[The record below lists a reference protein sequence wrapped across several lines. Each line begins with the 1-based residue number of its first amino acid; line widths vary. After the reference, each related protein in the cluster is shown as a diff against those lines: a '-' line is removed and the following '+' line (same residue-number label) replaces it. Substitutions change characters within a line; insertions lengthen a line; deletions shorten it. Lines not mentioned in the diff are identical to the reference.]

1 MILLFL
7 VMDNKEK
14 IRQRYQSSDDEIKVI
29 KAKPKVDLFDTA
41 EKLRV
46 CAYCRVSTDNE
57 EQTSSYE
64 LQKAHFEEYIK
75 GMSNWELVE
84 IYADEGIS
92 GTSTEHRE
100 SFNRMINDAREGKID
115 VILTKSIS
123 RFARNVVD
131 TILITRELKN
141 RNPSVRII
149 FESERLDTGD
159 PTQEMIL
166 NILAMMAEEE
176 SRNKSRIMN
185 WSYDERFKRG
195 NFMTPSLFGYR
206 VNEDKEYIIQE
217 DEAEVIRLVFSMYV
231 TGYTPKQIS
240 ETMAELGMKSNM
252 KGESKWS
259 PNVVRN
265 IIDNERRSG
274 KIIAWKTFTPNFL
287 DHKIRKNRGER
298 NQYYKDYHHEGIIP
312 LEMYEYAIKI
322 KNMYKTAHFFG
333 EIPELR
339 VVKTGALKGF
349 VPICRNYPGFS
360 YDNYLLASNY
370 AYKLDEKGNR
380 IPDKNT
386 DLLKSQVSEFDL
398 EGFEKVDSQLMMN
411 NSYPT
416 VWFKYNQMFFN
427 TSCLQ
432 KMNKTGYIELLFEPY
447 EWLLAIRSCEP
458 NHPNAIRWAA
468 EKDGVLRPAPR
479 SCSGFASVLF
489 DSLGWDTR
497 FKYKIVGVKREKK
510 KDAIVI
516 FSLEDAEPMT
526 LQKTVFDDGTES
538 IAYTLYNSYFLDHFG
553 KDIYDDAYSNRLYLM
568 DIFNKWNLKSEVE
581 LVEDEEEWLVTAKST
596 VAHYIEL
603 LKERRNTK

>member
-1 MILLFL
+1 
-7 VMDNKEK
+7 MDNKEK

-29 KAKPKVDLFDTA
+29 KAKPKVDLFDATQ
-41 EKLRV
+41 KLRV

-75 GMSNWELVE
+75 GMANWELVE

-259 PNVVRN
+259 ANVVRN

-339 VVKTGALKGF
+339 VVKSGALKGF

-411 NSYPT
+411 KSYPT

-497 FKYKIVGVKREKK
+497 FKYKIVGVRREKK

>member
-1 MILLFL
+1 
-7 VMDNKEK
+7 MDNKDK

-29 KAKPKVDLFDTA
+29 KAKPKVDLFDSTQ
-41 EKLRV
+41 KLRV

-75 GMSNWELVE
+75 GMRNWDLVE

-240 ETMAELGMKSNM
+240 ETMSELGMKSNM

-339 VVKTGALKGF
+339 VVKNGALKGF

-380 IPDKNT
+380 IPDRNT
-386 DLLKSQVSEFDL
+386 DISKLQVSEFDL

-427 TSCLQ
+427 TSCLN

-458 NHPNAIRWAA
+458 DHPNAIRWAA
-468 EKDGVLRPAPR
+468 EKDGILRPAPR

-497 FKYKIVGVKREKK
+497 FKYKIVGVKRKK
-510 KDAIVI
+510 RKDAIVI

-526 LQKTVFDDGTES
+526 WQKTIYDDGTES

-581 LVEDEEEWLVTAKST
+581 LVEDEEEWLVTAKNT

-603 LKERRNTK
+603 LKERRNVK

>member
-1 MILLFL
+1 
-7 VMDNKEK
+7 MDNKEK

-41 EKLRV
+41 QKLRV

-75 GMSNWELVE
+75 GMHNWELVE

-339 VVKTGALKGF
+339 VVKSGALKGF

>member
-1 MILLFL
+1 MLLFL
-7 VMDNKEK
+7 VMDKKEK

-29 KAKPKVDLFDTA
+29 KAKPKVDLFDATQ
-41 EKLRV
+41 KLRV

-75 GMSNWELVE
+75 GMHNWELVE

-339 VVKTGALKGF
+339 VVKSGALKGF

-510 KDAIVI
+510 KDAVVI

>member
-1 MILLFL
+1 
-7 VMDNKEK
+7 MDNKEK

-41 EKLRV
+41 QKLRV

-339 VVKTGALKGF
+339 VVKTGVLKGF

-497 FKYKIVGVKREKK
+497 FKYKIVGVKREKN

>member
-41 EKLRV
+41 QKLRV

-339 VVKTGALKGF
+339 VVKSGALKGF